1 MASHPLKRNNVPRT
15 SNANTR
21 QTSSTTTSIPT
32 PPSISAY
39 DSTAHSDGG
48 TYDQIIGGDNGL
60 GAGGGGGMSGDEDFS
75 NEYSEDNISGASQY
89 DDDDGDDEYDDLN
102 SEAEEYYNSGAS
114 ELVTTVR

>member
-1 MASHPLKRNNVPRT
+1 MASHPLKRNNTPRT
-15 SNANTR
+15 SNAH
-21 QTSSTTTSIPT
+21 TTPT

-48 TYDQIIGGDNGL
+48 TYDQIVGVGGE
-60 GAGGGGGMSGDEDFS
+60 DEYS
-75 NEYSEDNISGASQY
+75 NEYSEDISASY
-89 DDDDGDDEYDDLN
+89 GDYDDLN